1 MGGYILFDLKKVPEV
16 VIKNISYKDIDIVQ
30 LPHRPKTHVL
40 LNKGC
45 RWMVLDR
52 YTNKE
57 IKELYS
63 SYDMAYGDVVITGFG
78 FGVLACWLASKPEVT
93 SVTVLEISKD
103 VYDIFLMNNKLP
115 DKVNVI
121 ITDASEYKTD
131 KHFDCLFLDHYEENS
146 IDWVFKDV
154 KKIAKNLPN
163 HKVLWFWSLEE
174 KYAEVMFNIK
184 RDQLIETFLLHN
196 YLDFYVK
203 YSEFKNDILKI
214 KTLPELSSDKFND
227 YIYTYCDRL
236 GYSTKL

>member
-1 MGGYILFDLKKVPEV
+1 MFDLKKVPEV
-16 VIKNISYKDIDIVQ
+16 VIKEISYKDIDIVK
-30 LPHRPKTHVL
+30 LPDRPKTYTL
-40 LNKGC
+40 LNRGNE
-45 RWMVLDR
+45 WMWFDM

-63 SYDMAYGDVVITGFG
+63 SYDMAYGDVIISGFG
-78 FGVLACWLASKPEVT
+78 FGILACWLASKPEVT

-131 KHFDCLFLDHYEENS
+131 RKFDCLFLDHYEQNS
-146 IDWVFKDV
+146 IDWVFRDV
-154 KKIAKNLPN
+154 KKIVKNLPN
-163 HKVLWFWSLEE
+163 HKILWFWSLEE
-174 KYAEVMFNIK
+174 KYAQVMFNIK
-184 RDQLIETFLLHN
+184 RDELIQTFLWHN
-196 YLDFYVK
+196 YTDFYFK
-203 YSEFKNDILKI
+203 YREFKNDILKI
-214 KTLPELSSDKFND
+214 KTLPELSSDKFNN